1 VTIVEARMDETVRS
15 AISRI
20 YINREDNHAMNA
32 EIVGRMKTDLARIL
46 GGIEDISVNTQVAPH
61 DAEYER
67 IDYGKMCPV
76 ALDIIIS
83 SPRSRHTMVVQISK
97 LGKFAQYY
105 WRKGAWLGLG
115 GMSYRY
121 TAPKDWPEALLTQIC
136 QAIEALKVRI
146 LGDKELSEEVKAIP
160 SWCMGPEVGNET
172 VRGLLFCF
180 DGPH

>member
-1 VTIVEARMDETVRS
+1 MTIVEVKMDETVRS

-20 YINREDNHAMNA
+20 YIDRENNHAMNA
-32 EIVGRMKTDLARIL
+32 EIAGRMKTDLERIL
-46 GGIEDISVNTQVAPH
+46 DAIEDISVNIQVAPH

-67 IDYGKMCPV
+67 IEYGNICVV
-76 ALDIIIS
+76 ALDIIITS
-83 SPRSRHTMVVQISK
+83 ARSRHTMVVQISK

-105 WRKGAWLGLG
+105 WRKKVWLGLG

-121 TAPKDWPEALLTQIC
+121 AAPKDWPEALLANVC
-136 QAIEALKVRI
+136 QAVQALGVRI
-146 LGDKELSEEVKAIP
+146 LPDEELSEEVKAIP
-160 SWCMGPEVGNET
+160 SWCFGPEVRNET